1 VSHTLS
7 LHNVV
12 STQRLCRYLGVVL
25 KDLTGLSFL
34 KTWSTDGD
42 DDNKKTP
49 HTEKTLNF
57 TKYRGVSRVIGAV
70 TRATSKAVLR
80 FGEDYDEDEEL
91 ISRLLELATTTRTD
105 DELYVRPSLLDPP
118 PPSHAH
124 IHTNKQPN
132 KQPCAYMR
140 ICVCVCVGVCVCV
153 CE

>member
-1 VSHTLS
+1 MHARVVVAVVCEIVGTIGCGPWVRTLRVSHTLS

-80 FGEDYDEDEEL
+80 FGED
-91 ISRLLELATTTRTD
+91 
-105 DELYVRPSLLDPP
+105 
-118 PPSHAH
+118 
-124 IHTNKQPN
+124 
-132 KQPCAYMR
+132 
-140 ICVCVCVGVCVCV
+140 
-153 CE
+153 

>member
-118 PPSHAH
+118 PPP
-124 IHTNKQPN
+124 HTHTYTQTNNQTNNPV
-132 KQPCAYMR
+132 R
-140 ICVCVCVGVCVCV
+140 ICVYACVCVCVCVCV